1 MATSPFWPT
10 DSITFCGASAEL
22 GQLMPPSR
30 PRIQRLEPEKPVRD
44 PPMIRVAE
52 LIVVTFDHRAVTRGK
67 AARFLCAVV
76 SDRERLT

>member
-1 MATSPFWPT
+1 
-10 DSITFCGASAEL
+10 
-22 GQLMPPSR
+22 MPPSR